1 MPTAREIDLDPKTF
15 IGLSFPLRRDKF
27 NDFAMTKNSLE
38 QARHNLKNLLLTA
51 PGERVGQPEFGSRLR
66 EFCFEQINADLPEK
80 IEEEVKRAV
89 SVWLPYINI
98 IEIATL
104 TEEGDKN
111 KIFVRIKFS
120 TTLDEDIMDQIDLDA
135 SYTANLDAAIANMDD
150 NFNL

>member
-1 MPTAREIDLDPKTF
+1 MPSARETDLDPKTY

-38 QARHNLKNLLLTA
+38 QAQHNLKNLLLTY

-66 EFCFEQINADLPEK
+66 ELCFEQIDDTLPER
-80 IEEEVKRAV
+80 IEEEVRRAV

-98 IEIATL
+98 IDVATL

-111 KIFVRIKFS
+111 KIFVRMKYS
-120 TTLDEDIMDQIDLDA
+120 TSLNPQTIEQIELDT
-135 SYTANLDAAIANMDD
+135 SYTATIQ
-150 NFNL
+150 

>member
-1 MPTAREIDLDPKTF
+1 MPTAREQDFDPRTY

-38 QARHNLKNLLLTA
+38 QAQHNLKNLLLTSLR
-51 PGERVGQPEFGSRLR
+51 ERPSNPMFGSRLK
-66 EFCFEQINADLPEK
+66 ELVFEQIDDELPER

-104 TEEGDKN
+104 TEDGDKN
-111 KIFVRIKFS
+111 KIFVKIKYS
-120 TTLDEDIMDQIDLDA
+120 TTLDPESLELITLNA
-135 SYTANLDAAIANMDD
+135 SYSADRTI
-150 NFNL
+150 

>member
-1 MPTAREIDLDPKTF
+1 MSARENDLNPNIY
-15 IGLSFPLRRDKF
+15 IGFSFPLRRDKF

-38 QARHNLKNLLLTA
+38 QAQHNLKNLLLTF

-66 EFCFEQINADLPEK
+66 EFCFEQIDDELPER

-104 TEEGDKN
+104 TEDGDKN
-111 KIFVRIKFS
+111 KIFVKIKYS
-120 TTLDEDIMDQIDLDA
+120 TTLDPESLELITLNA
-135 SYTANLDAAIANMDD
+135 SYSADRTI
-150 NFNL
+150 